1 MEIPKEDRIDF
12 IRIKDFISLCILNW
26 KWFVVSILLI
36 TSMGVVYVL
45 NPHLF
50 LVVP

>member
-36 TSMGVVYVL
+36 TSMGVVVCTKI
-45 NPHLF
+45 PICF
-50 LVVP
+50 